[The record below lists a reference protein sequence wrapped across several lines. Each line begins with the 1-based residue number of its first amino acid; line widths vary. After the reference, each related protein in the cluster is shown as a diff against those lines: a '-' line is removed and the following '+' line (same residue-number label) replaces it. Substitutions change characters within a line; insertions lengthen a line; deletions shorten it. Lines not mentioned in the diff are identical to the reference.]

1 MAVLVAPRIRT
12 IARAPRSLASG
23 RELGRLAIGAA
34 LLGAIAAVVLVAPLF
49 VPYAAETQN
58 IALRLR
64 PPTPEH
70 LLGTDA
76 FGRDVFARLLAG
88 GRVSLAI
95 GVLSMAVTVAV
106 GVIVG
111 ALSGYFG
118 GIADALLMRAT
129 ELVMVFPTFFLIILV
144 VATWGSSVPL
154 LVLVIGL
161 TAWPVGARVI
171 RGEVLK
177 VRSRDYVL
185 AARTIGAPALRII
198 ARHVFPNVVAVVIVS
213 ATIRVGTNILVEAG
227 LSYLG
232 LGVQPP
238 LASWGNM
245 VADSAKVIRTEWWL
259 TAIPAAAIF
268 LAVLG
273 FNLVGEGV
281 RDLLDPRRERTRRAE
296 TRA

>member
-1 MAVLVAPRIRT
+1 MAVLAAPRFLTRSK
-12 IARAPRSLASG
+12 APLSLRS
-23 RELGRLAIGAA
+23 RPELSRLALGGALVA
-34 LLGAIAAVVLVAPLF
+34 AVAAVVLVAPLF
-49 VPYAAETQN
+49 IAYGPEAQSIAE
-58 IALRLR
+58 RLR
-64 PPTPEH
+64 GPSVTHPF
-70 LLGTDA
+70 GTDA
-76 FGRDVFARLLAG
+76 FGRDVLARLVAG

-95 GVLSMAVTVAV
+95 GLLSMIVTIAV
-106 GVIVG
+106 GVVVG
-111 ALSGYFG
+111 AVAGYFG
-118 GIADALLMRAT
+118 GTADALLMRAT

-144 VATWGSSVPL
+144 VATFGSSVPL

-161 TAWPVGARVI
+161 TAWPVGARII

-177 VRSRDYVL
+177 VRSRDFVI
-185 AARTIGAPALRII
+185 AARAIGSSAPRII
-198 ARHVFPNVVAVVIVS
+198 ARHVIPNVVAVIVVS

-245 VADSAKVIRTEWWL
+245 VADGAKVIRTEWWL

-273 FNLVGEGV
+273 FNLLGEGV
-281 RDLLDPRRERTRRAE
+281 RDLVDPRRDRLRAQK
-296 TRA
+296 A